1 MRSARDIIIKPIIS
15 EKSYDLTEQSKFTFE
30 VDRRATKLD
39 VRNAIEQIFNVNVTA
54 VNTMNMKGK
63 LKRQGWASGYR
74 PDWKKAIVTLQEGQ
88 TIEVFEGGA
97 S

>member
-1 MRSARDIIIKPIIS
+1 MKSARDIIIKPIIS
-15 EKSYDLTEQSKFTFE
+15 EKSYDLAEMAKYTFE
-30 VDRRATKLD
+30 VDRRATKPE
-39 VRNAIEQIFNVNVTA
+39 VRRAIEEIFKVDVIS

-63 LKRQGWASGYR
+63 PKKQGWATGFR
-74 PDWKKAIVTLQEGQ
+74 RDWKKAIVTLQEGQ

>member
-15 EKSYDLTEQSKFTFE
+15 EKSYALTEQSKFTFE

>member
-15 EKSYDLTEQSKFTFE
+15 EKSYDLVEQAKYTFE
-30 VDRRATKLD
+30 VDRRATKLE
-39 VRNAIEQIFNVNVTA
+39 VRAAIEEIFKVNVTS
-54 VNTMNMKGK
+54 VNTMNIKGK
-63 LKRQGWASGYR
+63 LKRQGWATGFR
-74 PDWKKAIVTLQEGQ
+74 ADWKKAIVTLQEGE